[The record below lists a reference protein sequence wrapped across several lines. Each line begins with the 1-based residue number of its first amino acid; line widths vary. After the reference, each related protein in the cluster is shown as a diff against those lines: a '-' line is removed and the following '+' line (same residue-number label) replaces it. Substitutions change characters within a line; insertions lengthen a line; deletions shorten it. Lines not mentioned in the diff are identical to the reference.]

1 MNHAAKSFFQN
12 WIQIFEIILELWFIF
27 KGHRDLLQLEEKG
40 SRVFPGCINISKSSS
55 ILYPFPWQ
63 LFEHTTTTLVGLC
76 QNIQNQNWLLAPDS
90 CWWRWVVCNGDG
102 WGVACVM
109 RCGYHQMILRIFRSV
124 NPVGG
129 GTSCF
134 LPRPSSLPVSFECFI
149 KFVMARVVCRI
160 KCYKCYDE
168 YLMNE

>member
-55 ILYPFPWQ
+55 ILCPFPWQ
-63 LFEHTTTTLVGLC
+63 LFEHTTFVGLC
-76 QNIQNQNWLLAPDS
+76 QNIQNQNWLLAPDP

-149 KFVMARVVCRI
+149 KFVKARVEAVES
-160 KCYKCYDE
+160 KE
-168 YLMNE
+168 SS